1 MKIGNRIY
9 PDSPHERMMK
19 VKVEDSSKGRY
30 QFDENYPY
38 YEDGLWYRIN
48 KLLCSIVL
56 NCLAIPYM
64 KIAMGL
70 RVKGREVL
78 KKYSKELEG
87 GAVTICNHV
96 YLMDAVAVS
105 WAVRKFRQIHILM
118 YAKHFNN
125 PGFHW
130 MLHSMGGVPIAENI
144 AGMRKFDEAFDKFH
158 EQKQWIHVFP
168 EEVRWDYYPYLRP
181 FRKGAFSMAYK
192 YQIPVLPLVITFR
205 ERKGLYKL
213 FGKADTP
220 LMTVNILEPVLPQ
233 KGARR
238 KEEVVRMRKEAHAK
252 MVERMGVDNIWP
264 AIPEDEVV

>member
-1 MKIGNRIY
+1 
-9 PDSPHERMMK
+9 
-19 VKVEDSSKGRY
+19 
-30 QFDENYPY
+30 
-38 YEDGLWYRIN
+38 
-48 KLLCSIVL
+48 
-56 NCLAIPYM
+56 
-64 KIAMGL
+64 
-70 RVKGREVL
+70 
-78 KKYSKELEG
+78 
-87 GAVTICNHV
+87 
-96 YLMDAVAVS
+96 
-105 WAVRKFRQIHILM
+105 
-118 YAKHFNN
+118 
-125 PGFHW
+125 
-130 MLHSMGGVPIAENI
+130 
-144 AGMRKFDEAFDKFH
+144 MRKFDEAFDKFH
-158 EQKQWIHVFP
+158 EQKEWIHVFP

>member
-9 PDSPHERMMK
+9 PDSPFERMMK

-38 YEDGLWYRIN
+38 YEDGLWYRFN

-70 RVKGREVL
+70 RVKGRDVL
-78 KKYSKELEG
+78 KKYGKELEN

-96 YLMDAVAVS
+96 YLMDAVVAT
-105 WAVRKFRQIHILM
+105 WAVRKFRRIHIIM

-192 YQIPVLPLVITFR
+192 YQVPILPLVITFR
-205 ERKGLYKL
+205 ERKGLYRL
-213 FGKADTP
+213 FGKSDTP
-220 LMTVNILEPVLPQ
+220 LMTINILEPVFPQ

-238 KEEVVRMRKEAHAK
+238 KEEVIRMRKEAHAK
-252 MVERMGVDNIWP
+252 MVERMGVDNIWS
-264 AIPEDEVV
+264 AIPEDELV